1 MIIFIILR
9 SVTDPRDGKRVA
21 LKKMPNVFQNLV
33 SCKRVFREL
42 KMLCF
47 FKHDNVS
54 PISPKTWVLSNSL
67 YVPSPWCRQPEP
79 PRWLSPGCWYLGNN
93 VMWKPT
99 FTGVTADLC
108 HCVFVPLQV
117 LSALDILQPPHID
130 YFEEMYPK
138 LRSTIPAAVKRW
150 NLLLF
155 VLYSA
160 NAVKLDRAV
169 YNDAPV

>member
-1 MIIFIILR
+1 MWLGINYRAMTGACCVLSVRVSSHSLILSLHSR

-54 PISPKTWVLSNSL
+54 GWLASLPSLGSSFSLPPVTSHPHLFLSVLSDSFSL
-67 YVPSPWCRQPEP
+67 YSLSLIPLHPLPADVPDLLSSP
-79 PRWLSPGCWYLGNN
+79 
-93 VMWKPT
+93 
-99 FTGVTADLC
+99 
-108 HCVFVPLQV
+108 QV

-130 YFEEMYPK
+130 YFEEMYP
-138 LRSTIPAAVKRW
+138 
-150 NLLLF
+150 
-155 VLYSA
+155 
-160 NAVKLDRAV
+160 
-169 YNDAPV
+169 